1 MLLAWCELVDVHKLN
16 MTGVSECGI
25 LSLQVSVNQL
35 NSFMQMS
42 FVKWIM
48 TNAYASIVSES
59 HSLLISVDFVHTLV
73 EWTTEILKERQF

>member
-42 FVKWIM
+42 FVK
-48 TNAYASIVSES
+48 
-59 HSLLISVDFVHTLV
+59 
-73 EWTTEILKERQF
+73 